1 MRNTPLFLAV
11 DTSHRHVIKLLL
23 EHAVA
28 MHGLSKGITDSLLLE
43 VNKKEI
49 TAMIKQVEDDNM
61 DRVFAKTVKLLKKEA
76 DIRGRVR
83 RLGRYGFN

>member
-11 DTSHRHVIKLLL
+11 DTSHRHIIKLLL

-28 MHGLSKGITDSLLLE
+28 MHGLSKGLTDSPLLE

-49 TAMIKQVEDDNM
+49 TAMIEQAKDDNM
-61 DRVFAKTVKLLKKEA
+61 DRVFAKSVKLLKEA
-76 DIRGRVR
+76 DIRGRCA
-83 RLGRYGFN
+83 YN